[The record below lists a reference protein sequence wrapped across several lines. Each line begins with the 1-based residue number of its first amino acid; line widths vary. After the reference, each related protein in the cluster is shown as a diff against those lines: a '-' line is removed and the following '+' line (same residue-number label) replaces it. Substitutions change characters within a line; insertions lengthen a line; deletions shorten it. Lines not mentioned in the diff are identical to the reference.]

1 MKREVQ
7 FGISIDAAQLTKRLS
22 HVTAG
27 IKVIDKMAKDPE
39 TGLRMVKIS
48 MKDNGDFHVESG
60 YQSRNNCIPFL
71 IMIAKETNKTYDSEH
86 IKDFVK
92 FLEVIR
98 KEGFKGSLP
107 FNISAGQDMSSIQK
121 TLGKG
126 GGSHTKHFF
135 CHCCQV
141 QRDKRAT
148 PNVHKCDSCKN
159 KDVDCYHFK
168 VADANCLEV
177 YAELM
182 SE

>member
-1 MKREVQ
+1 MSTPRI
-7 FGISIDAAQLTKRLS
+7 FF
-22 HVTAG
+22 
-27 IKVIDKMAKDPE
+27 
-39 TGLRMVKIS
+39 
-48 MKDNGDFHVESG
+48 NF
-60 YQSRNNCIPFL
+60 F
-71 IMIAKETNKTYDSEH
+71 
-86 IKDFVK
+86 
-92 FLEVIR
+92 EVIE

-107 FNISAGQDMSSIQK
+107 FKISAGQDMSSIQK

-182 SE
+182 SELCIQYPHLTRLPDIDTVISIEETQFDMENDITHINFQSQSIEDSLRFSVSIRGELQKRGLSSLGRLSEIRDHLKDVLIL